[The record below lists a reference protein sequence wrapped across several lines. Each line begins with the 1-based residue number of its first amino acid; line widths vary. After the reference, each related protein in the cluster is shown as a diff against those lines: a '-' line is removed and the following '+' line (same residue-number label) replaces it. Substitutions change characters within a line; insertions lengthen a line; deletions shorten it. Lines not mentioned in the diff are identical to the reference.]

1 MISWPPPP
9 AAGRGDLPSHG
20 EASAF
25 ALGCAPQLESMI
37 VDQPG
42 YIIASPAFNQC
53 EPLHLVIGH
62 NAADQGTAETRCTMQ
77 RIGTVFML
85 SVGAL
90 AMMAAVAVTDEPVR
104 MLDACDPATFN
115 ATFGAG
121 VCADVGGDV
130 TVEEFF
136 SPNVLPEGHPAWE
149 NEPSYVKIKPGERVK
164 VTNEGGE
171 VHTFTELMAFGG
183 GFYPPLN
190 NPTGST
196 EVVPERGSAGAPNPA
211 LVFVP
216 SGGKLEVTG
225 LGVGTHLFECC
236 IHPFM
241 RAVIKV
247 EEK

>member
-1 MISWPPPP
+1 
-9 AAGRGDLPSHG
+9 
-20 EASAF
+20 
-25 ALGCAPQLESMI
+25 
-37 VDQPG
+37 
-42 YIIASPAFNQC
+42 
-53 EPLHLVIGH
+53 
-62 NAADQGTAETRCTMQ
+62 MQ

-90 AMMAAVAVTDEPVR
+90 AMMAAVAVADETVR

-149 NEPSYVKIKPGERVK
+149 NEPPYIKIRPGERVK

-171 VHTFTELMAFGG
+171 VHTFTEVMAFGG

-196 EVVPERGSAGAPNPA
+196 EVVPECGSSNAPDPT

-216 SGGKLEVTG
+216 SSGKLEVTG
-225 LGVGTHLFECC
+225 LGVGIHLFECC